1 MNSRKLFLFIA
12 GCFVFIAFAVGA
24 WFFKSYKMVPELKT
38 EGPELKNEQGELI
51 QISNFKGQY
60 VLLSYFQTWCG
71 DCIQELQS
79 IDALQ
84 MNIGKDKLKV
94 IMISDEPWKKINHF
108 KEKYCNTLDYYQ
120 SIQSLH
126 SQNIRV
132 FPTTYLLDKN
142 GMVIMSQLKAF
153 DWNSDAVVQLLK

>member
-1 MNSRKLFLFIA
+1 MNSRKVFLFIA
-12 GCFVFIAFAVGA
+12 GCLAFIALAVGA

-38 EGPELKNEQGELI
+38 EGPELKNEWDEVI
-51 QISNFKGQY
+51 QISGFKGQY

-84 MNIGKDKLKV
+84 MKVGKDKLKV
-94 IMISDEPWKKINHF
+94 IMVSDESWKKINHF
-108 KEKYCNTLDYYQ
+108 KEKNCNTLDYYQ
-120 SIQSLH
+120 SVKSLN

-132 FPTTYLLDKN
+132 FPTSYLLDKN
-142 GMVIMSQLKAF
+142 GVVIMSQLKAF
-153 DWNSDAVVQLLK
+153 DWSSDEVVQLIQ

>member
-1 MNSRKLFLFIA
+1 MNSRKIFLFIA
-12 GCFVFIAFAVGA
+12 GCLVFIAFVVGA
-24 WFFKSYKMVPELKT
+24 WLFKSYKMVPQLKT
-38 EGPELKNEQGELI
+38 DGPELKNERNEVV
-51 QISNFKGQY
+51 QISSFKGQY

-71 DCIQELQS
+71 DCIQELPS

-84 MNIGKDKLKV
+84 MKVGKDKLRV
-94 IMISDEPWKKINHF
+94 VMISDESWKKINHF

-120 SIQSLH
+120 SVQSLN

-142 GMVIMSQLKAF
+142 GVVIMSQLKAF
-153 DWNSDAVVQLLK
+153 DWSSAAVIDLIK